1 VRLHGYA
8 LDRALSPRQMRTLLR
23 RARVTPDLGRDDL
36 LDRLCLLDV
45 TKPNGLIVVS
55 RRAGGQKPYAHTP
68 VPGATA

>member
-1 VRLHGYA
+1 MHVLH
-8 LDRALSPRQMRTLLR
+8 DRPG
-23 RARVTPDLGRDDL
+23 LGGPGPGHDDL
-36 LDRLCLLDV
+36 LDRLGLLDV